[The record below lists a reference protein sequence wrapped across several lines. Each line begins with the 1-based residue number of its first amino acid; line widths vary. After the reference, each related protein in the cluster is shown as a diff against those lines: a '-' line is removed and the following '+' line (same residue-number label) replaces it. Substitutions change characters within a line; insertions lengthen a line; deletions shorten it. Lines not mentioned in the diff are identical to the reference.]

1 MSTHP
6 ALPAGERVLPPWLKS
21 LFLATFVVV
30 ACWGSAIV
38 YWRTTK
44 ANPATGELLLYLL
57 GLPVCLVLVG
67 FIGQKLIPRPA
78 AAPAATAVPTP
89 AKASAAPSQTR
100 PLAILAASLRLPH
113 GASPEE
119 LALAIAA
126 NKARADLDKELV
138 DEDGFPIMAA
148 RCKYALDETL
158 RDEIGEWLA
167 LNGMTGLQFNDEQW
181 RALTPASAVVAEL
194 AAQAA
199 GPILYQVD
207 TQAKLQ
213 LIPLLP
219 AEWDAEQGRA
229 AGMWLKQTVARYGWP
244 GDHVIVTTEHPALAD
259 DVSPSAVV
267 NRLAH
272 NSAGTENA
280 PLIVM
285 AVAFD
290 SHIGD
295 ESVARWAANGSL
307 FTSSQPHGHIP
318 GEGAVGL
325 LMTDRLSLAESSTI
339 AVLDGVEEAYLD
351 SSADETKRVD
361 SSLLREL
368 SERAFQRSGIDA
380 SDVAM
385 VVADTGQRPSRVLEL
400 LALKAAGLS
409 RLDETDDVVRVGVA
423 SGTCGTVPFFAALAL
438 GRYFALE
445 RGAPVLCVGN
455 EDSYRRMVALVR
467 SSEFPS

>member
-6 ALPAGERVLPPWLKS
+6 ALPAAERVLPAWLKS

-30 ACWGSAIV
+30 ACWGSMIV

-57 GLPVCLVLVG
+57 GLPACLILVG
-67 FIGQKLIPRPA
+67 FIGQKLIARPA
-78 AAPAATAVPTP
+78 AAPAATAVSTP
-89 AKASAAPSQTR
+89 AKASAAASQTR

-119 LALAIAA
+119 FASAIAD

-148 RCKYALDETL
+148 RCDHAVDETL
-158 RDEIGEWLA
+158 QDEIGEWLA

-181 RALTPASAVVAEL
+181 RALTLASAVVAEL

-207 TQAKLQ
+207 TQARLQ

-219 AEWDAEQGRA
+219 AEWDAAQGRA

-244 GDHVIVTTEHPALAD
+244 GDHVIVKTEHAALAD
-259 DVSPSAVV
+259 DVSPAAVI

-272 NSAGTENA
+272 SAGEENA
-280 PLIVM
+280 PLIAMV
-285 AVAFD
+285 VAFA
-290 SHIGD
+290 SHIGA
-295 ESVARWAANGSL
+295 ESVAQWAANGSL
-307 FTSSQPHGHIP
+307 FTSSQPRGHIP

-325 LMTDRLSLAESSTI
+325 LMTDQLSLAESLTI
-339 AVLDGVEEAYLD
+339 AVLDDIEEAHLD
-351 SSADETKRVD
+351 SSADQAKRVD
-361 SSLLREL
+361 SSLLGEL
-368 SERAFQRSGIDA
+368 SERAFQRTGINA
-380 SDVAM
+380 SNVAM
-385 VVADTGQRPSRVLEL
+385 VVADTGQRTSRVLEL

-409 RLDETDDVVRVGVA
+409 RLDETDDVMRVGVA
-423 SGTCGTVPFFAALAL
+423 SGRCGIVPFFAALAL
-438 GRYFALE
+438 GRHFALE

-455 EDSYRRMVALVR
+455 EDSYRRMVVLVR
-467 SSEFPS
+467 SSELPS

>member
-6 ALPAGERVLPPWLKS
+6 VLPAGERVLPSWLKS
-21 LFLATFVVV
+21 LFLATFVIV

-44 ANPATGELLLYLL
+44 ANPATGELLFYLL
-57 GLPVCLVLVG
+57 GLPACLVLAG
-67 FIGQKLIPRPA
+67 FIGQKLIARPA
-78 AAPAATAVPTP
+78 AAPTATTVSTP
-89 AKASAAPSQTR
+89 AKAATAPSQTR

-119 LALAIAA
+119 LASAIAG
-126 NKARADLDKELV
+126 NKARADLDKELA

-148 RCKYALDETL
+148 RCNHAVDEAL

-167 LNGMTGLQFNDEQW
+167 LNGMSGLQFDDEQW
-181 RALTPASAVVAEL
+181 RALTLASAVVAEL

-207 TQAKLQ
+207 TQARLQ

-219 AEWDAEQGRA
+219 AEWDDAHGRA

-244 GDHVIVTTEHPALAD
+244 GDHVIVTTEVPALAG
-259 DVSPSAVV
+259 DVSPSAVI

-272 NSAGTENA
+272 SAGAENA
-280 PLIVM
+280 PLIAMV
-285 AVAFD
+285 VAFA

-295 ESVARWAANGSL
+295 ESVARWAANGLL

-318 GEGAVGL
+318 GEGAVGF
-325 LMTDRLSLAESSTI
+325 LMTDQLSLAESSTI
-339 AVLDGVEEAYLD
+339 AVLDGIEEAHLD

-361 SSLLREL
+361 SSLLGEL
-368 SERAFQRSGIDA
+368 SERAFKRSGIDA
-380 SDVAM
+380 SDVTM
-385 VVADTGQRPSRVLEL
+385 VIADTGQRSSRVLEL

-409 RLDETDDVVRVGVA
+409 RLDETDDMVRVGVA
-423 SGTCGTVPFFAALAL
+423 SGRCGAVSFFAALAL
-438 GRYFALE
+438 GRHVALE

-455 EDSYRRMVALVR
+455 EDPYRRLSVLIRQVDLLD
-467 SSEFPS
+467 

>member
-1 MSTHP
+1 MSTYP

-21 LFLATFVVV
+21 LFLATFIVV

-44 ANPATGELLLYLL
+44 ANPTTGELLLYLL
-57 GLPVCLVLVG
+57 GLPACLVLVG

-119 LALAIAA
+119 LASAIAD

-158 RDEIGEWLA
+158 RDEMGEWLA

-181 RALTPASAVVAEL
+181 RALTLASAVVAEL

-219 AEWDAEQGRA
+219 AEWGAAQGRA

-244 GDHVIVTTEHPALAD
+244 GDDVIVMTEHSVLAD
-259 DVSPSAVV
+259 DVSPSTVI
-267 NRLAH
+267 NQLAQ
-272 NSAGTENA
+272 SAGAESA
-280 PLIVM
+280 PLIAMV
-285 AVAFD
+285 VAFA
-290 SHIGD
+290 SYIAD
-295 ESVARWAANGSL
+295 ESVERWAANGSL

-380 SDVAM
+380 SNVAM

-409 RLDETDDVVRVGVA
+409 RLCETDDVVRVGVA

-438 GRYFALE
+438 GRYFVLE

-455 EDSYRRMVALVR
+455 DDPYRRMVVLVR

>member
-6 ALPAGERVLPPWLKS
+6 ALPAGERVLLSWLKS
-21 LFLATFVVV
+21 FFLATFVVV
-30 ACWGSAIV
+30 ASWGSTII
-38 YWRTTK
+38 YWRATK

-57 GLPVCLVLVG
+57 GLPACLVLMG
-67 FIGQKLIPRPA
+67 FIGQKLIARPA
-78 AAPAATAVPTP
+78 AAPAANAVSTP
-89 AKASAAPSQTR
+89 IKAPAAPSQTR

-119 LALAIAA
+119 LASTIAD

-138 DEDGFPIMAA
+138 DEDGFPIMTA
-148 RCKYALDETL
+148 RCNHAVDEALW
-158 RDEIGEWLA
+158 DEIGEWLA

-181 RALTPASAVVAEL
+181 RALTLASAVVAEL

-219 AEWDAEQGRA
+219 AEWDAAQGRA

-244 GDHVIVTTEHPALAD
+244 GDHVIVTPEPPTLAD
-259 DVSPSAVV
+259 DMSPAAVV

-272 NSAGTENA
+272 SAGAANA
-280 PLIVM
+280 PLIAMV
-285 AVAFD
+285 VAFA

-295 ESVARWAANGSL
+295 ESVSQWAANGSL

-325 LMTDRLSLAESSTI
+325 LMTDQLRLAESSTI
-339 AVLDGVEEAYLD
+339 AVLDGIEEARLD
-351 SSADETKRVD
+351 SSADETKRID
-361 SSLLREL
+361 SGLLGEL
-368 SERAFQRSGIDA
+368 SELAFRRSGIDA

-423 SGTCGTVPFFAALAL
+423 SGRCGAVPFFAALAL
-438 GRYFALE
+438 GRHFALE

-455 EDSYRRMVALVR
+455 EDAYRRMVALVR
-467 SSEFPS
+467 SSELPS